1 MRQNIKYKAYYE
13 IDGEKPHIEIGFK
26 FNDYFE
32 TNNYYLV
39 SETKKYSS
47 LDKIKFEIIKD
58 EKEIGEIYLENLD
71 FDCFLDKFSN
81 ITSDHDFK
89 KIMISEHKNQVKKDL
104 INFFDYYKKSILDN
118 KFTLEGEIKRM
129 KAVAGII

>member
-104 INFFDYYKKSILDN
+104 IKFFDYYKKSILDN